1 MRMQGAQSVHN
12 CPVSDERNDEAPRG
26 RILTNCPPGEEY
38 VVEWAMDRDELDD
51 ADDRRTHRILEGD

>member
-1 MRMQGAQSVHN
+1 MQGVRN
-12 CPVSDERNDEAPRG
+12 VYNGPVSYFDDNGEREG

-51 ADDRRTHRILEGD
+51 RDDRRTHRILEGD